1 MSLRYSYGITS
12 LSHFADSILWN
23 PVSVSYT
30 FKTPEACV
38 GDAVVSQ
45 LVMSSNAHKDS
56 APIIWSSIKV
66 TFEGSAKTILLTHDP
81 CAEPTQPKSSYV
93 QFLDLK
99 GKLQEQ
105 AFDTDASQPS
115 SMSPKSFLTVLADLS
130 LYPSETK
137 VIELSNIS
145 REAGEARAMAATF
158 EIVTNSFQLE
168 YLVILQQDDEG
179 WTDELGI
186 GGSVGSGSRK
196 RGKGEITPSGGNAAW
211 WIQDRSGKLRRRPV
225 RSEEPTALKY
235 AHVTPSLTTSS

>member
-1 MSLRYSYGITS
+1 M
-12 LSHFADSILWN
+12 AP
-23 PVSVSYT
+23 PVSVSYA

-38 GDAVVSQ
+38 GDAVISQ
-45 LVMSSNAHKDS
+45 LVVSSDAHKDS

-66 TFEGSAKTILLTHDP
+66 TFEGNAKTILLTHN
-81 CAEPTQPKSSYV
+81 PKSSHAR
-93 QFLDLK
+93 FLDLK

-105 AFDTDASQPS
+105 AFDIDASQPS
-115 SMSPKSFLTVLADLS
+115 PTPPKSFLTALTDLS

-137 VIELSNIS
+137 VIELSNIP

-158 EIVTNSFQLE
+158 EMVTDSFQLE
-168 YLVILQQDDEG
+168 YRVVLQQDDEG

-196 RGKGEITPSGGNAAW
+196 RGKGEITSSGGNAAW
-211 WIQDRSGKLRRRPV
+211 WIKDRFGNFRKRPV

-235 AHVTPSLTTSS
+235 DHVMLFQQLKLR

>member
-1 MSLRYSYGITS
+1 MNS
-12 LSHFADSILWN
+12 D
-23 PVSVSYT
+23 
-30 FKTPEACV
+30 
-38 GDAVVSQ
+38 
-45 LVMSSNAHKDS
+45 AHKDS

-81 CAEPTQPKSSYV
+81 CAELTQPKSSHI

-115 SMSPKSFLTVLADLS
+115 PTSPRSFLTALTDLS
-130 LYPSETK
+130 LHPGETK

-145 REAGEARAMAATF
+145 REAGEATAMAATF
-158 EIVTNSFQLE
+158 EIVTDNFQLE

-211 WIQDRSGKLRRRPV
+211 WIQDKSGNLKKRPV

-235 AHVTPSLTTSS
+235 DHVTPFQKLN